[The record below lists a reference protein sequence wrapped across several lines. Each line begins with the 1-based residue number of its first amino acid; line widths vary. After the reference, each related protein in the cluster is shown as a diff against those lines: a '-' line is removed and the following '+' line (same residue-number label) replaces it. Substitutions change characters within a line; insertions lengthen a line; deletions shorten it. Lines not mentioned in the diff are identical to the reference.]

1 MLLQFISRMLNEKS
15 PLLAFAIAV
24 LIAISLPAAQSPDAL
39 YSELVKK
46 VVSGDSTVDFRAL
59 RLACAKAENCDAKGD
74 SKDVIAM
81 RRASGVSDHKA
92 AVEVAEK
99 LIAAG
104 FPNVE
109 AHAIC
114 AEAYRALKQADKAK
128 FHHEVTAALIR
139 SILSTGD
146 GKTKETAFEVIGTQE
161 EHIILSVLGLPPFG
175 RQALISG
182 KPHSYDLIEVDD
194 AKTGKKVSVYFNID
208 AFYPMKGL

>member
-1 MLLQFISRMLNEKS
+1 MLLQYISRMLKVKS
-15 PLLAFAIAV
+15 PLPAFGITL
-24 LIAISLPAAQSPDAL
+24 LIAATLSAAQSPNAL

-46 VVSGDSTVDFRAL
+46 VMSGDSTVDFRAL

-74 SKDVIAM
+74 SKDLVEM
-81 RRASGVSDHKA
+81 RRANQVRDHKS
-92 AVEVAEK
+92 AVKAAEK

-114 AEAYRALKQADKAK
+114 AEAYKALQQADKAK
-128 FHHEVTAALIR
+128 FHHEVTSALIR

-161 EHIILSVLGLPPFG
+161 EHIILSLLGLPPFG
-175 RQALISG
+175 RQSLISG